1 MTAKEF
7 TRIWNS
13 LLLSIKKSV
22 KKGDVL
28 PIKIMSL
35 DAEQEIMEKI
45 QFVIERVN
53 KDNEFQQSVYEGTG
67 RRLLLYSN
75 IDGSQ
80 LNVLAQEIES

>member
-1 MTAKEF
+1 M
-7 TRIWNS
+7 
-13 LLLSIKKSV
+13 
-22 KKGDVL
+22 GDVL

-35 DAEQEIMEKI
+35 DADQETMGKI